1 MKNTF
6 TNTHLSWLKS
16 ALFLIMMVVVLSGSV
31 ADNSSTT
38 YYISPEG
45 DDDHSGLSA
54 EEAWRSIEKVNRSLF
69 QPGDALLFM
78 SDGVWEGQLLPQGN
92 GEPGKP
98 ITLGIYGEGAR
109 PVINMG
115 SKEGAGVKLV
125 NQSWWEISGIE
136 ITSGSPPELGVQ
148 RMGIVSTV
156 EGDDKHIE
164 HIVIRDCY
172 IHDIWGQV
180 GGDKSG
186 IAIYVGQYL
195 LGPRQGKNCT
205 TDDVVVENNTIQRVD
220 KIGIAINGRNDI
232 VVRGN
237 HMENLGGDGIIVYGA
252 NQGLIEYN
260 IADRTCLRSGDPDLD
275 MGGEDWWPHTAA
287 IWIAGCTETIMQ
299 FNEVY
304 NTGRQPGNG
313 DGFAY
318 DFDFACRKCILQY
331 NYSANGH
338 GLLLIMN
345 RTYDN
350 IARYNISQNDQT
362 HLVQIHGNTADG
374 NIIHNNVFYVDHS
387 TVDID
392 YYCGMEQEKDK
403 SKLGVT
409 FINNI
414 FYAGAQGRFRSVY
427 SHGNA
432 LERKFIDTLNYS
444 STEGGPVFRKN
455 CYFGPW
461 LKGLPEDQDPLLA
474 DPLFM
479 GPGTGGTGPSSLQGY
494 QLQAGSPCINA
505 GSSVGAESEL
515 DYYGNPIDDGLL
527 DIGIFEH

>member
-1 MKNTF
+1 MGMNKCIYR
-6 TNTHLSWLKS
+6 
-16 ALFLIMMVVVLSGSV
+16 FLLPMVMILSGCAPEST
-31 ADNSSTT
+31 STT
-38 YYISPEG
+38 YYISSAG
-45 DDDHSGLSA
+45 DDDHSGLTPK
-54 EEAWRSIEKVNRSLF
+54 EAWRSIEKVNRASF
-69 QPGDALLFM
+69 RPGDAILFEAE
-78 SDGVWEGQLLPQGN
+78 GVWKGQLHPQGS
-92 GEPGKP
+92 GEKGRP
-98 ITLGIYGEGAR
+98 ITLGSYGEGAR

-115 SKEGAGVKLV
+115 DAEGAGIALV
-125 NQSWWEISGIE
+125 NQSWWEILGIE
-136 ITSGSPPELGVQ
+136 ITSGAPMELGVR
-148 RMGIVSTV
+148 RMGIVATV
-156 EGDDKHIE
+156 EGEANHIE
-164 HIVIRDCY
+164 HIVIRDCF

-186 IAIYVGQYL
+186 IAIYVGQHL
-195 LGPRQGKNCT
+195 LGPQQGRDCT

-220 KIGIAINGRNDI
+220 KIGIAINGRQDI

-237 HMENLGGDGIIVYGA
+237 RMENLGGDGIIVYGA

-275 MGGEDWWPHTAA
+275 MGGENWWPHTAA

-318 DFDFACRKCILQY
+318 DFDFECRKCILQY

-345 RTYDN
+345 RTYEN
-350 IARYNISQNDQT
+350 VARYNISQNDQT
-362 HLVQIHGNTADG
+362 HLIQIHGNSEDG

-403 SKLGVT
+403 TKLGAT

-427 SHGNA
+427 THGSA
-432 LERKFIDTLNYS
+432 MERQFIDTLRYS
-444 STEGGPVFRKN
+444 SAEGGPLFLNN

-461 LKGLPEDQDPLLA
+461 LNGLPEDPAPLLA

-479 GPGTGGTGPSSLQGY
+479 APGTGGTGLSTLQGY
-494 QLQAGSPCINA
+494 QLQPGSPCINA
-505 GSSVGAESEL
+505 GNASGVECER
-515 DYYGNPIDDGLL
+515 DFFGNPINDG
-527 DIGIFEH
+527 DVDMGIFEL